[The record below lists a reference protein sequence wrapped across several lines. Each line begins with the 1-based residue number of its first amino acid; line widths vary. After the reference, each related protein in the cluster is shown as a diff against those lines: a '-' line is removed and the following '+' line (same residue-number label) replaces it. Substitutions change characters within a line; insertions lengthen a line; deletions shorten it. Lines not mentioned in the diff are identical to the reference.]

1 MIFIFA
7 MLLCAWIQT
16 HNDNTPAW
24 VYAAVL
30 SLGSAAIGIFT
41 GGDLVGNAI
50 MAGILFLILWLYYF
64 LLDYFSESVIAWWAI
79 LILGAA
85 AMYALP
91 LMLLSAASQMVGA
104 SA

>member
-7 MLLCAWIQT
+7 MFLCAWIQT
-16 HNDNTPAW
+16 HNDTPAW

-50 MAGILFLILWLYYF
+50 YGGSAMDFVVVLLFIGLFFRKRDCLVGDF
-64 LLDYFSESVIAWWAI
+64 DF
-79 LILGAA
+79 GAA

-91 LMLLSAASQMVGA
+91 LILLSAASQMVGA